1 MDPAAPRAERVMPER
16 YAVMGNP
23 IAHSQSP
30 RIHALFA
37 RQTGENLIY
46 DGILVPTDGFAT
58 AVAELE
64 AAGGRGLNITVP
76 FKEQAWTRVDRH
88 TARAARAGAVNTIVM
103 TPAGRLGDNTDG
115 AGLVRDLRH
124 NHEVELHDRR
134 ILILGAGG
142 AARGVLPAVLAEA
155 PAEIVIANRTR
166 ERAELIAAAFADL
179 GRVAVLSLAE
189 LAGEHFDLVING
201 TSAGLHGEIPAL
213 PEDLRVDGA
222 TAYDMVYGETPTVFC
237 RWARRHGAAR
247 ALDGLG
253 MLVEQAAES
262 FLLWR
267 GIRPQTAAVI
277 QALRR

>member
-1 MDPAAPRAERVMPER
+1 MPDR

-23 IAHSQSP
+23 IAHSKSP

-37 RQTGENLIY
+37 RETGESLVY
-46 DGILVPTDGFAT
+46 DSILVPIDGFAA
-58 AVAELE
+58 AVAEFE
-64 AAGGRGLNITVP
+64 ASGGRGLNVTVP
-76 FKEQAWTRVDRH
+76 FKQQAWYGVDRR
-88 TARAARAGAVNTIVM
+88 TARAERAGAVNTIAM

-115 AGLVRDLRH
+115 AGLVRDLLH
-124 NHEVELHDRR
+124 NHGIELHGRR

-142 AARGVLPAVLAEA
+142 AVRGVLPSLLAEA

-166 ERAELIAAAFADL
+166 ERAEAIAAALADL
-179 GRVAVLSLAE
+179 GQVKACAPQR
-189 LAGEHFDLVING
+189 LAGDKHFDLVING

-222 TAYDMVYGETPTVFC
+222 TAYDMIYGEVPTAFC
-237 RWARRHGAAR
+237 RWALGRGAAR

-267 GIRPQTAAVI
+267 GIRPQTDAVI
-277 QALRR
+277 RMLR